1 MVPILSF
8 PSVRGRD
15 LNEENMNW
23 TCVVYGGPMGLIL
36 IWWAV
41 SARKWFKGPKG
52 NLEHL
57 MHGREGGEHQVIE
70 GKDVSGDQS
79 SASNQDDL
87 AGSLPGKRGGE
98 VKEAGL

>member
-8 PSVRGRD
+8 PSVKGRD

-23 TCVVYGGPMGLIL
+23 TCVVYGGPMCLIL
-36 IWWAV
+36 IWWVV
-41 SARKWFKGPKG
+41 SARKWFKGPKV

-79 SASNQDDL
+79 SAIHQDES
-87 AGSLPGKRGGE
+87 AGSAPGKREGG